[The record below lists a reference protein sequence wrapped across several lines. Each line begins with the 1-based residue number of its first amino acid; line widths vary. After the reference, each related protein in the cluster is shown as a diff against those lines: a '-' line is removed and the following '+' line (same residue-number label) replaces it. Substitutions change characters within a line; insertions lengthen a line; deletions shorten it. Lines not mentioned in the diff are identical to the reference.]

1 MRDPLDLW
9 LQRLRDPEP
18 AIRRQAIRQLELI
31 GDPRALGALAHL
43 FALDPDLEIRKLA
56 QSVGKAIYQA
66 AERRQAHQRP
76 AQPTDNPDKGRAG
89 L

>member
-18 AIRRQAIRQLELI
+18 AVRRQALRQLELI
-31 GDPRALGALAHL
+31 GDPRALGALAQL

-56 QSVGKAIYQA
+56 QSAGKAIYHA
-66 AERRQAHQRP
+66 AERRRANESSAKQQGRP
-76 AQPTDNPDKGRAG
+76 
-89 L
+89 